1 MPNVIPTPV
10 FIADKMLEFLFET
23 TPVIEDCNRDYEAD
37 FLMTSDQIGRI
48 VQIKNPP
55 RFTTVDGPV
64 ITAIQ
69 SSNFG
74 LTPFAIDKWKT
85 IPIELTG
92 MEKTFSN
99 SKDLDMWASK
109 NIKPIVSPF
118 RAAIETAIF
127 ELANK
132 VPNLVGTPGTGPTTV
147 DPIAAAQEMMDN
159 YETPSERVCYLGT
172 SGVRKFLGGT
182 TLASSGYLNPQR
194 ELGEMFKSGQIMS
207 SVAGFEMKKSNKTAF
222 LTTGSFTST
231 GANVLANGVYQTGA
245 AIVVDA
251 FTTNKTLKKGDV
263 ITFGV
268 LGTATAVCGVNPVTG
283 KTTGKLRQFVITADV
298 TAAANAGT
306 LSISPAVIP
315 SGAFKNITGNSA
327 DLLGIPDNAEV
338 IMHPSISLSTT
349 YAQNLAWWKKAIGLV
364 VVPIAPLEGLKS
376 ETRTHEGISITFSTS
391 GDIMNFKTIKRADM
405 AFGVDIFNAY
415 LDQVCRITG

>member
-37 FLMTSDQIGRI
+37 FTMTADQIGRV

-64 ITAIQ
+64 ISTIQ
-69 SSNFG
+69 STNFG
-74 LTPFAIDKWKT
+74 LSPFAIDKWKT

-99 SKDLDMWASK
+99 SKDLDLWAAK
-109 NIKPIVSPF
+109 NIKPIISPF

-127 ELANK
+127 ELCNK
-132 VPNLVGTPGTGPTTV
+132 VPALVGTPGTGPTTV
-147 DPIAAAQEMMDN
+147 DPIAAAQENMDN

-172 SGVRKFLGGT
+172 SGVRKFLGGAT
-182 TLASSGYLNPQR
+182 VAASGYYNPQK
-194 ELGEMFKSGQIMS
+194 ELGEMFKSGQIMP
-207 SVAGFEMKKSNKTAF
+207 SVAGFEMKKSNKIAHLTAG
-222 LTTGSFTST
+222 TFTST
-231 GANVLANGVYQTGA
+231 GSNVLANGVNQTGA
-245 AIVVDA
+245 SIAVDA
-251 FTTNKTLKKGDV
+251 FTTGKTLKKGDI

-283 KTTGKLRQFVITADV
+283 KTTNKLRQFVITADV
-298 TAAANAGT
+298 TAAGNAAT
-306 LSISPAVIP
+306 LSISPPVIP
-315 SGAFKNITGNSA
+315 SGAFKNITGNTA
-327 DLLGIPDNAEV
+327 DLTGIPDNAEV
-338 IMHPSISLSTT
+338 IMHPSITVNTT